1 MSPNGIKPLKILIVE
16 DDLIDRKQ
24 LERFLSKSVLSL
36 TEVKHTEYL
45 ETALELLDQD
55 DFDIVLL
62 DLNLTDSKGLDTLVK
77 VTEKYPRVANIVIT
91 GIDREGF
98 NLKAIA
104 KGAQDYLVKG
114 EFDVRMLSKSIY
126 YAIERKKAEL
136 AMQERE
142 TQYRLLFESANEA
155 IFIVKGEHILD
166 CNPSTLRIFGCTKE
180 QIVGHP
186 FLQFYPE
193 LQPDGQD
200 STEKAWEKINLALEK
215 KTQLFEWRCKRYD
228 GTPFDAEVSLNPLEL
243 SGKVL
248 LQVMVRDI
256 TDRKAAEEDL
266 NRMLLLQQSVNS
278 LQQSLLKTTPLED
291 KLKRVT
297 DDIVNLFDAD
307 FCRIWLIRN
316 GDLCEQGC
324 IHAEVKEGP
333 HVCQYRDRCLHL
345 VSSSG
350 RYTHIDGKTHRR
362 VPFGCYKI
370 GRVAS
375 GENHKFL
382 TNDAQNDPRVHN
394 HQWASELGLVSFA
407 GYQLRIEG
415 GETLGVLALFSRH
428 PIQAF
433 EDALLDGISSTVALA
448 IQQALTSKQLQD
460 SEMRLRTITE
470 SAQDAI
476 LTMDAQGAVSYWN
489 PAAEKIFGYS
499 KEEAMGR
506 NVHELLAPERY
517 LESHRKA
524 FPKFVRTGRG
534 NAIGKTLELA
544 GRRKDGQEIVI
555 SLSLSAISVNGQWH
569 AVGIVRD
576 ITEHKRAEV
585 ALRQE
590 HDMSK
595 KYLDTA
601 GVMTIVLNEGN
612 TLNLINKKGCEILG
626 YAEKEILGK
635 GWCDNFVPPE
645 HREEVREVLKGLM
658 NGETSKY
665 EYHENPVLTKAG
677 KQRLMAWH
685 NVALWDEKKKIY
697 AILSSGEDITER
709 REAKDALRK
718 TYKELET
725 ANRELK
731 NMQDQL
737 VQNEKLVSIGA
748 SSQPASRTR

>member
-24 LERFLSKSVLSL
+24 LERLLSKSVLSFR
-36 TEVKHTEYL
+36 EVKHTEYL

-55 DFDIVLL
+55 DFDIVLM
-62 DLNLTDSKGLDTLVK
+62 DLNLTDSKGLDTLAEI
-77 VTEKYPRVANIVIT
+77 TEKHPRVANIVIT
-91 GIDREGF
+91 ALDREGY

-104 KGAQDYLVKG
+104 KGAQDYLIKG

-136 AMQERE
+136 AMRERE
-142 TQYRLLFESANEA
+142 MQYRLLFESSNEA

-166 CNPSTLRIFGCTKE
+166 CNPSTLRMFGCTKK

-193 LQPDGQD
+193 LQPDGQN
-200 STEKAWEKINLALEK
+200 STEKAWEKINLALER

-248 LQVMVRDI
+248 LQAMVRDI
-256 TDRKAAEEDL
+256 TDRKAAEEGL

-350 RYTHIDGKTHRR
+350 RYTHIDGNTHRR

-375 GENHKFL
+375 GEDHKFL

-407 GYQLRIEG
+407 GYQLRVE
-415 GETLGVLALFSRH
+415 
-428 PIQAF
+428 
-433 EDALLDGISSTVALA
+433 
-448 IQQALTSKQLQD
+448 
-460 SEMRLRTITE
+460 
-470 SAQDAI
+470 
-476 LTMDAQGAVSYWN
+476 
-489 PAAEKIFGYS
+489 
-499 KEEAMGR
+499 
-506 NVHELLAPERY
+506 
-517 LESHRKA
+517 
-524 FPKFVRTGRG
+524 
-534 NAIGKTLELA
+534 
-544 GRRKDGQEIVI
+544 
-555 SLSLSAISVNGQWH
+555 
-569 AVGIVRD
+569 
-576 ITEHKRAEV
+576 
-585 ALRQE
+585 
-590 HDMSK
+590 
-595 KYLDTA
+595 
-601 GVMTIVLNEGN
+601 
-612 TLNLINKKGCEILG
+612 
-626 YAEKEILGK
+626 
-635 GWCDNFVPPE
+635 
-645 HREEVREVLKGLM
+645 
-658 NGETSKY
+658 
-665 EYHENPVLTKAG
+665 
-677 KQRLMAWH
+677 
-685 NVALWDEKKKIY
+685 
-697 AILSSGEDITER
+697 
-709 REAKDALRK
+709 
-718 TYKELET
+718 
-725 ANRELK
+725 
-731 NMQDQL
+731 
-737 VQNEKLVSIGA
+737 
-748 SSQPASRTR
+748 